1 MKVSRT
7 QASIS
12 RCGTG
17 STWICV
23 ALQGLV
29 PGVLVLG
36 AGSALAQC
44 TDPCSGNLLSNPDF
58 ELNTTVCTTI
68 NNGQLYIDQSPVQ
81 DWFGTAGVNSPQNGI
96 TPDNFNSGCLGNST
110 NNCGSGAGS
119 IGFFTRV
126 ATNGREYVQSQL
138 LEPLEAGAEYCFSV
152 FVKKGSGSTQQPNN
166 GLGIWFTDQ
175 QVNITTMNNGASYLG
190 PGSVVNATP
199 YWQLADGDLINT
211 CVQRTGTFCAT
222 GGETWIVIGNFR
234 NDANTSIATGGN
246 FNNGYLIIDN
256 LSLTKVCP
264 ENTTPLELEA
274 SATVLT
280 CGANATLEAS
290 GGSGTYTWIPN
301 IGAGAGPFTVA
312 PAETT
317 TYAVVSGSQGTCGL
331 VSDTVEVTITVEP
344 CDHIVTLTAGETC
357 PGGCVDLLTTI
368 ENDNVPPYTYTW
380 SDAAL
385 VGPGPHSVCPAVTT
399 TYTLTVTDGNG
410 SAVSVDAVAVVLDAP
425 QVTTTSTAVSC
436 PGDNDGSATVTPSG
450 GTAPFQH
457 SWNTLPPQSG
467 TTVTGIASGTYTV
480 TTTDANGCV
489 SSAEVMVEEPAPLV
503 LSVDATDANCGQTDG
518 SATATAS
525 GGVGPYDYEWSTTPV
540 QTTATAADLG
550 AGSYTVTATDANGCT
565 ATQSITI
572 SSTGVGV
579 LQTSATDA
587 TCNGLANGSASA
599 TLAGGAEPVAYVW
612 NTTPAQNTA
621 IATGLPAG
629 SWTVTA
635 IEANGCIS
643 SATVNIEEPT
653 PIQLEVSVEPVP
665 CGAAGGT
672 ALALATGGTGAF
684 NFVWDTD
691 PVQNSAQANGLET
704 GTYTVTVTDANGCS
718 ATAEVNVAIAAPLEL
733 TVEATDA
740 ECGQT
745 NGSATAT
752 ASGGV
757 GPYDYEWST
766 TPVQTTATAT
776 DLGAGSYIVTATD
789 ANGCTAT
796 QSITITSPAAGVLQT
811 SATDA
816 TCNGLANGSASA
828 TLAGGAEPVE
838 YVWNTTPAQN
848 TATATGLAAGS
859 WTVTA
864 TEANGCTS
872 SATVTVLEPAPVVVQ
887 VGSTAASCGAANG
900 TALATASG
908 GTGALSIVWD
918 TDPPQ
923 STATASGL
931 EEGSYTVTVTDANGC
946 SATADALVEGSPGP
960 VAGFTGGE
968 ACQGA
973 VSTFTSTAANA
984 TQWDWDLGDGTSL
997 SGPVVVHSY
1006 AEAGTYTVVHTATDE
1021 FGCSDTFTTEITIAP
1036 VPTAE
1041 FAATPGTGC
1050 APLEVAFANSA
1061 PQPGASCL
1069 WDFGDGAGSTACA
1082 TAAHTYT
1089 VPGCYDVTLSVS
1101 AAGCT
1106 TTLTFPDVVCV
1117 EAAPQIGF
1125 FVTPDPVPATA
1136 PFASFVN
1143 NTSGASNF
1151 VWTFSAGTPST
1162 STASD
1167 PVLDLTGVDPGFFE
1181 ACLVAISAA
1190 GCADSLCRIIPL
1202 LDDFRVHVPNA
1213 FTPNGDGINDVF
1225 LPVLIGQNSERYD
1238 LSIFD
1243 RWGEEIYRTQDA
1255 DLGWDGR
1262 MQNGDVQDGVYVW
1275 RLTARAS
1282 FGTETFERI
1291 GHVVLLR

>member
-17 STWICV
+17 STWIRV

-280 CGANATLEAS
+280 CGASATLEAS

-480 TTTDANGCV
+480 TTSDANGCV

-587 TCNGLANGSASA
+587 TCNGLA
-599 TLAGGAEPVAYVW
+599 
-612 NTTPAQNTA
+612 
-621 IATGLPAG
+621 
-629 SWTVTA
+629 
-635 IEANGCIS
+635 
-643 SATVNIEEPT
+643 
-653 PIQLEVSVEPVP
+653 
-665 CGAAGGT
+665 
-672 ALALATGGTGAF
+672 
-684 NFVWDTD
+684 D
-691 PVQNSAQANGLET
+691 
-704 GTYTVTVTDANGCS
+704 
-718 ATAEVNVAIAAPLEL
+718 
-733 TVEATDA
+733 
-740 ECGQT
+740 
-745 NGSATAT
+745 
-752 ASGGV
+752 
-757 GPYDYEWST
+757 
-766 TPVQTTATAT
+766 
-776 DLGAGSYIVTATD
+776 
-789 ANGCTAT
+789 
-796 QSITITSPAAGVLQT
+796 
-811 SATDA
+811 
-816 TCNGLANGSASA
+816 GSASA

-838 YVWNTTPAQN
+838 YVWNTTPPQN
-848 TATATGLAAGS
+848 TTIATGLPAGS

-872 SATVTVLEPAPVVVQ
+872 SAAVTVLEPASIVIEV
-887 VGSTAASCGAANG
+887 STTAASCGAANG

-960 VAGFTGGE
+960 VAGFNGGE

-1006 AEAGTYTVVHTATDE
+1006 AEAGTYTVVHTVTDE
-1021 FGCSDTFTTEITIAP
+1021 FGCSDTFATEITIAP

-1041 FAATPGTGC
+1041 FAAAPGTGC
-1050 APLEVAFANSA
+1050 APLEVTFANSA
-1061 PQPGASCL
+1061 PQSGTSCL

-1082 TAAHTYT
+1082 SAAHTYT

-1125 FVTPDPVPATA
+1125 FVTPDPVSATA
-1136 PFASFVN
+1136 PIASFVN

-1162 STASD
+1162 STDSD